1 MADSLGY
8 GKQEDIADKSKVDF
22 GALARKYGPSA
33 ALGLYIEEMAPSPD
47 DPLPEGYEAYGGY
60 FSEAGGIPD
69 SSSSSNALNLLK
81 QFIG

>member
-8 GKQEDIADKSKVDF
+8 GKQEDIADKSKIDF

-47 DPLPEGYEAYGGY
+47 DPLPEGYESYESY
-60 FSEAGGIPD
+60 FSEAGDIPE
-69 SSSSSNALNLLK
+69 SSSSNAMKLLQ